1 MADCKWRSTKRN
13 ALGEAVVS
21 DGESGSDDVGAIVV
35 KTLSVKVSDGESR
48 SDDVGAIVV
57 KHSVKLW

>member
-21 DGESGSDDVGAIVV
+21 DGES
-35 KTLSVKVSDGESR
+35 R

-57 KHSVKLW
+57 KHSKAVVSDGEGGSMSEQSL